1 MAPETNPG
9 ADGWSRTEADPASGG
24 RASGPKPLD
33 DPSTGAPSAGP
44 NLTYWR
50 VEGSL
55 LNLIAVRPLAYFTW
69 NAQTFIERWT
79 RRGAIGLL
87 ALLRPLLYVTD
98 RAFATRALHTV
109 LRGVSVDR
117 LDLLGEEYF
126 EYAVKPRLKRA
137 GVDRLKQTLAGGAQV
152 ALVGQGLDHVL
163 RPLARHLGA
172 PYLVA
177 NRLEFRDGLAT
188 GRLLDPVIRPRG
200 VLAWLEEQVPD
211 GRISEQKLCRDLGLA
226 EAKTL
231 REAVL
236 PAERRVPRIERPL
249 VTFGGEKKI
258 ARLSVRESLAG
269 RHVLLAGATG
279 FIGKVWLADLLSEL
293 PEIGRIYLLV
303 RPRRSTSAL
312 RRFERLV
319 AESPVFDPL
328 AERYGAEFGR
338 FLQERIEVLA
348 GDASA
353 PGLGLDEA
361 TRARLGRRLDL
372 IVNSSGLTGFN
383 PDLRDALAS
392 NVDAAVHLV
401 EFLRQCDHAALLHL
415 SSCYVTGQRDG
426 RIREDLTPDY
436 TPLRVPGFDAER
448 EWHALKKLI
457 AETEARAE
465 SPAVTGELRA
475 EALARPIR
483 AKELSGA
490 SLELQIR
497 KNRFR
502 WLRQQ
507 LTEAGTR
514 RARELGW
521 PNTYTLTKSLAES
534 LIQKFGEGLAIAV
547 VRPSI
552 VESSLARPFTAW
564 NEGINTSASLSYLLG
579 TYFRQ
584 FPSNERKQLD
594 IIPVDLV
601 TRGMTLVAAALVRR
615 RHARLYH
622 LATSVSNPCNMR
634 RSIELTGLAHRKHYR
649 AQDGLEAWLRT
660 RFEAI
665 PVSKKRYQRLSVP
678 AQKAIVQR
686 INRVAAAV
694 LRRTPLA
701 RQERDLVWVENLIA
715 LFEPFI
721 LLNEH
726 VFEAENVRLL
736 SEALP
741 PEEKAAFG
749 YDPFSIDWWDYWI
762 NIHVP
767 ALRRWS
773 YPLIE
778 GRALEFHPRP
788 FHWPEAPPA
797 ARAPAPESLPEPSNP

>member
-9 ADGWSRTEADPASGG
+9 TVHPG
-24 RASGPKPLD
+24 K
-33 DPSTGAPSAGP
+33 APQQA
-44 NLTYWR
+44 NRVFWR

-55 LNLIAVRPLAYFTW
+55 LNLTALRPLAFFTW
-69 NAQTFIERWT
+69 NAQTFNERWT

-87 ALLRPLLYVTD
+87 ALVRPLVYAAD
-98 RAFATRALHTV
+98 RVFATRALHTV
-109 LRGVSVDR
+109 LRGVSQDR

-126 EYAVKPRLKRA
+126 EYRLKPRLKPG
-137 GVDRLKQTLAGGAQV
+137 GVERLKQVMATGAQV
-152 ALVGQGLDHVL
+152 VLVGQGLSHVL
-163 RPLARHLGA
+163 GPLARQLGVEH
-172 PYLVA
+172 LVA

-188 GRLLDPVIRPRG
+188 GRLLEPVIRPRG
-200 VLAWLEEQVPD
+200 ALARLAEQNPD
-211 GRISEQKLCRDLGLA
+211 GRVSEEKLCRDLGFA
-226 EAKTL
+226 ESRTL
-231 REAVL
+231 HEAIFH
-236 PAERRVPRIERPL
+236 ATRRAVRTERPL
-249 VTFGGEKKI
+249 VVFDGGQRI
-258 ARLSVRESLAG
+258 DRYSVRKSFAG
-269 RHVLLAGATG
+269 RHILLVGVTG
-279 FIGKVWLADLLSEL
+279 FIGKVWLADLLTDL

-319 AESPVFDPL
+319 AESPVFDRL
-328 AERYGAEFGR
+328 AERYGASFGR
-338 FLQERIEVLA
+338 FLQERIEVLE
-348 GDASA
+348 GDAA
-353 PGLGLDEA
+353 DPDLCLDEA
-361 TRARLGRRLDL
+361 TRARLASRLDL
-372 IVNSSGLTGFN
+372 IVNSSGLTDFN
-383 PDLRDALAS
+383 PDLRDAIAA
-392 NVDAAVHLV
+392 NVDAAAHLV
-401 EFLRQCDHAALLHL
+401 EFQRRCDHAALLHL
-415 SSCYVTGQRDG
+415 STCYVTGQRDG
-426 RIREDLTPDY
+426 RIREELTPDY
-436 TPLRVPGFDAER
+436 TPLRVAGFDAER

-457 AETEARAE
+457 AEAEARAE
-465 SPAVTGELRA
+465 SPEVTAELRE
-475 EALARPIR
+475 EALANPIR
-483 AKELSGA
+483 AKELSQA
-490 SLELQIR
+490 SLDHQIR

-514 RARELGW
+514 RAKELGW

-534 LIQKFGEGLAIAV
+534 LIQKLGQGLAIAV

-552 VESSLARPFTAW
+552 VESSLERPFTGW

-584 FPSNERKQLD
+584 FPSNEQKQLD

-601 TRGMTLVAAALVRR
+601 SRGMTLVAAALLLRQ
-615 RHARLYH
+615 HARLYH
-622 LATSVSNPCNMR
+622 LSTSVSNPCNMR

-649 AQDGLEAWLRT
+649 AQDGLEAWLRS
-660 RFEAI
+660 RFEPI

-686 INRVAAAV
+686 INRFASSV
-694 LRRTPLA
+694 LRRAPLA
-701 RQERDLVWVENLIA
+701 RQERDLEWVENLIA

-741 PEEKAAFG
+741 AVEKTTFG
-749 YDPFSIDWWDYWI
+749 YDPCSIDWWDYWI
-762 NIHVP
+762 NIHIP

-778 GRALEFHPRP
+778 GRALETHSRP
-788 FHWPEAPPA
+788 FHWPEAPPP
-797 ARAPAPESLPEPSNP
+797 ARAQAAERLPEPSNP